1 MHECFESMGLIL
13 LIYSIPDPGYIE
25 IARVYIQNDAT
36 WSGSA
41 NATPQSQSLRPMKMT
56 FPSRTWSMQS
66 RPGILRSKRFN
77 SPQAPLNGIWMIF
90 SNWHVLAGSTI
101 FVVNLW
107 STRAPARSSSRIW
120 ASWCGGGSVQ
130 GAEANLLSGAWQR
143 CSAFSILHKSAYGYR
158 KVANENAWPFCVLG
172 SIKPIHDSVS
182 WCQLVYD
189 FSIRFGSVRRAQR
202 FDP

>member
-1 MHECFESMGLIL
+1 MRYLIEA
-13 LIYSIPDPGYIE
+13 IE
-25 IARVYIQNDAT
+25 VAYIQNDAT

-41 NATPQSQSLRPMKMT
+41 NATPQSQSLPPMKTT

-77 SPQAPLNGIWMIF
+77 SPQAPLNGIWMIL
-90 SNWHVLAGSTI
+90 SNCTHAIYILAGSTI
-101 FVVNLW
+101 FVFNLW

-120 ASWCGGGSVQ
+120 ASWCGCGSVQ

-182 WCQLVYD
+182 WCQFMISL
-189 FSIRFGSVRRAQR
+189 FGLGRFGELIDSILKQKNKNHL
-202 FDP
+202 P